1 MFSSYEDSV
10 LDAADDNGNLSFAD
24 TRKLLSEH
32 GFSMEDLYADPNGVD
47 PVALDEFN
55 AEALL
60 FWLGY

>member
-1 MFSSYEDSV
+1 MYLSYEDSV
-10 LDAADDNGNLSFAD
+10 LDAADDAGNLSFAD

-32 GFSMEDLYADPNGVD
+32 GFALDDVYADSHGVD
-47 PVALDEFN
+47 LVALDEFN

>member
-10 LDAADDNGNLSFAD
+10 LDAADDAGNLSLAD

-32 GFSMEDLYADPNGVD
+32 GCTLDDVYADSHGVD
-47 PVALDEFN
+47 SVALDEFN

>member
-1 MFSSYEDSV
+1 MFFSYEDSV
-10 LDAADDNGNLSFAD
+10 LDAANDAGNLSLAD

-32 GFSMEDLYADPNGVD
+32 GFTLDDVYADPHGVD

-60 FWLGY
+60 HWLGY

>member
-1 MFSSYEDSV
+1 MFLSYEDSV
-10 LDAADDNGNLSFAD
+10 LDAADDAGNLSFAD
-24 TRKLLSEH
+24 TCKLLSEH
-32 GFSMEDLYADPNGVD
+32 GFALDDVYADSHGVD

>member
-1 MFSSYEDSV
+1 MLDSFEDSV
-10 LDAADDNGNLSFAD
+10 LAAADSDGNLSFAD

-32 GFSMEDLYADPNGVD
+32 GFALEDVYADSHGVD